1 MNRIHESYPNCPSI
15 ITPNAI
21 MTRRYEG
28 ELVLTRA
35 GAGLDFID
43 PWEDDGAADGS
54 CCLAVQVSCQVMA
67 LHHSPDELLIS
78 DVAGMAGAVP
88 FDLDI

>member
-1 MNRIHESYPNCPSI
+1 MNRIHETYPNCPSI

-28 ELVLTRA
+28 EPVLTRA
-35 GAGLDFID
+35 VAGLDCID
-43 PWEDDGAADGS
+43 PWEDDGAA
-54 CCLAVQVSCQVMA
+54 
-67 LHHSPDELLIS
+67 DELLIS

-88 FDLDI
+88 FDGQKMTL

>member
-43 PWEDDGAADGS
+43 PWEDNGAA
-54 CCLAVQVSCQVMA
+54 
-67 LHHSPDELLIS
+67 DELLIS

-88 FDLDI
+88 FDGQKMTL